1 MMKLYH
7 GPGACSFVPLAC
19 LERVRESDGI
29 DFEVAPVKLHKGEQL
44 SAEYLALNP
53 RGQVPLLLVDGKP
66 LTQVMAIVGYLEQ
79 RFPKAHLL
87 PVEPFERA
95 QTVSTLA
102 WFNNTVHTTFTHIF
116 MPQKFAAT
124 DEAKAEVKRH
134 NLALFRQQLGEIDG
148 MAARAAPFLTGH
160 QFSPLD
166 AYALTFLR
174 WAGLAG
180 IDPTTLPNYWVYVQ
194 KLATYAPVERALAAD
209 RVPLNT
215 YKPAA

>member
-1 MMKLYH
+1 MKLYH

-19 LERVRESDGI
+19 LERVRDSDGI
-29 DFEVAPVKLHKGEQL
+29 DFDVVTLKLHKGEQ
-44 SAEYLALNP
+44 ATPEYLALNP
-53 RGQVPLLLVDGKP
+53 RGQVPLLVVDGKP
-66 LTQVMAIVGYLEQ
+66 LPQVMAIVGYLEQ

-87 PVEPFERA
+87 PVEPRARA
-95 QTVSTLA
+95 QAVSILA
-102 WFNNTVHTTFTHIF
+102 WFNNTVHPTFTHIF

-134 NLALFRQQLGEIDG
+134 NLGLFRQQLAEVQG
-148 MAARAAPFLTGH
+148 MVKHGGTFMVGH

-180 IDPTTLPNYWVYVQ
+180 IDPAADYPDYWAWVQ
-194 KLATYAPVERALAAD
+194 KLAEYGPVKRALETD

-215 YKPAA
+215 YRPA